1 MDDIKN
7 TIKNI
12 VNKLEKNT
20 QAKSIVEVWDNIIDE
35 ETFKKTKV
43 ENKKYGTLVIA
54 VEDHATMYMLNMKK
68 HKIIEQINEQIKE
81 DNIERI
87 RFKIKKVN

>member
-1 MDDIKN
+1 MEDIKN
-7 TIKNI
+7 IIKNI
-12 VNKLEKNT
+12 VGKLEKNT
-20 QAKSIVEVWDNIIDE
+20 EAKTIVDVWNSIIDE
-35 ETFKKTKV
+35 GTLQKTKV

-81 DNIERI
+81 DKIERI